1 VETHDELRLGAG
13 GDKDTGVRGHY
24 ISLKAYVPPTLLQ
37 VSGLSEIIIVAP
49 GPVEVAYHLV
59 NEPVYRSKVFDADC
73 ANLALQLSP
82 NLSVVSIANKNF
94 TS

>member
-1 VETHDELRLGAG
+1 MRA
-13 GDKDTGVRGHY
+13 
-24 ISLKAYVPPTLLQ
+24 AYTVT
-37 VSGLSEIIIVAP
+37 SLSEIIIVAP
-49 GPVEVAYHLV
+49 GPVEAAYNLV
-59 NEPVYRSKVFDADC
+59 NEPVYRSKVFDPDC